1 MNGLLRYQ
9 KSILILILSTLM
21 LTLLTIHAPQTRA
34 ASIGERIRNLF
45 TRERKEGSPSGRSRG
60 GAVRDESCIS
70 PTGEPLTALIPE
82 NNLGTTVA
90 ARPTFWFYIPSI
102 RSETDIQARFVMLDE
117 NQRPVLDPLIETGL
131 PDTSGI
137 VSLKLPET
145 EQALEVGKRYK
156 WYFQVLCDQSEPS
169 RNPWVSG
176 WVERVEASPELVRQ
190 LETLPESEQYL
201 AFVEHGISQEALTQ
215 LARHRSVYADDWQ
228 NLLEYFGLE
237 DVADVAIGQLDPLV
251 ETRP

>member
-1 MNGLLRYQ
+1 MNWLSRYQ
-9 KSILILILSTLM
+9 KSILILTLSTLM
-21 LTLLTIHAPQTRA
+21 LPVLPIHAPQAQA

-45 TRERKEGSPSGRSRG
+45 TRERKEGRATGRSRG

-70 PTGEPLTALIPE
+70 PMGEPLTALIPE
-82 NNLGTTVA
+82 NHLGTTVA
-90 ARPTFWFYIPSI
+90 AHPTFWFYIPSI
-102 RSETDIQARFVMLDE
+102 RSETDIKARFVMLDE
-117 NQRPVLDPLIETGL
+117 NQRPVLNPLIETEL
-131 PDTSGI
+131 PDASGI

-145 EQALEVGKRYK
+145 EQPLEVGKRYK
-156 WYFQVLCDQSEPS
+156 WYFQVLCDASEPS
-169 RNPWVSG
+169 QNPWVSG

-215 LARHRSVYADDWQ
+215 LALHRSVYSDDWL
-228 NLLEYFGLE
+228 NLLAYFELE
-237 DVADVAIGQLDPLV
+237 DAANAAIVQLDPSA